1 MTPSPRMSNGIT
13 DNAIPSP
20 DADARYQASRRV
32 TVVGAMVNVVLSV
45 VKVVF
50 GLQGHSQALVADGI
64 HSLSD
69 LVSDAMVLV
78 AVRHGS
84 RDADED
90 HPYGHGRIETV
101 ITVALGVF
109 LILVGAGIM
118 YDAGYRLFAPRDLL
132 RPDVLTLVIA
142 ALSIVSK
149 EALYHYTAR
158 AARRFRSNVLR
169 ANAWH
174 HRSDA
179 ISSVVVAV
187 GIAGTL
193 AGLPYLDA
201 IAAIVVAAMIA
212 KIGWGLMWQSV
223 RELIDTGLERERVVA
238 VEHAIQ
244 SVPGVKALHML
255 RSRRMGS
262 DALVDVHILVEPTLS
277 VSEGHQISE
286 TVRARLIRQF
296 EEITDVLVHIDP
308 EDDATVSPSQHL
320 PQRDEM
326 LVRLRREWRGLDE
339 ARRLRRVTLH
349 YLGGKVN
356 VELVLPL
363 AVVTDLDSAETLA
376 EALARGARNLPEVGK
391 VAVHFESA
399 LAR

>member
-1 MTPSPRMSNGIT
+1 
-13 DNAIPSP
+13 
-20 DADARYQASRRV
+20 
-32 TVVGAMVNVVLSV
+32 
-45 VKVVF
+45 
-50 GLQGHSQALVADGI
+50 
-64 HSLSD
+64 
-69 LVSDAMVLV
+69 
-78 AVRHGS
+78 
-84 RDADED
+84 
-90 HPYGHGRIETV
+90 
-101 ITVALGVF
+101 
-109 LILVGAGIM
+109 
-118 YDAGYRLFAPRDLL
+118 
-132 RPDVLTLVIA
+132 
-142 ALSIVSK
+142 
-149 EALYHYTAR
+149 
-158 AARRFRSNVLR
+158 
-169 ANAWH
+169 
-174 HRSDA
+174 
-179 ISSVVVAV
+179 
-187 GIAGTL
+187 
-193 AGLPYLDA
+193 
-201 IAAIVVAAMIA
+201 
-212 KIGWGLMWQSV
+212 
-223 RELIDTGLERERVVA
+223 
-238 VEHAIQ
+238 
-244 SVPGVKALHML
+244 
-255 RSRRMGS
+255 

>member
-1 MTPSPRMSNGIT
+1 MSNGIT